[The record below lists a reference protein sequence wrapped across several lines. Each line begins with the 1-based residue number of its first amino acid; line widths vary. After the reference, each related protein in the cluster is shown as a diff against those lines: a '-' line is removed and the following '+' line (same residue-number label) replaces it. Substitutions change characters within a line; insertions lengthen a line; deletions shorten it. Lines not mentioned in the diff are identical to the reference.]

1 MRRRLLTTGQRL
13 RNPPEAAMAGELS
26 RILRRQLDAGKAAEA
41 RRVLSSESQQIA
53 EIFRAE
59 SRRRGPGAK
68 RAVIVVK

>member
-1 MRRRLLTTGQRL
+1 MTGQRL
-13 RNPPEAAMAGELS
+13 RNPPEVTMAGELS

-41 RRVLSSESQQIA
+41 RRVLASESQQIA

-59 SRRRGPGAK
+59 SRRRGPGAR